1 MSSPVVFE
9 ISHCKQKTYNNIFQA
24 GGVLAMGW
32 GPPARAQPCHGT
44 EDRLPRR
51 SKRREHI
58 VRQQAETLLGLRAT
72 LPKHE
77 PKRDAATQT
86 GPDATP
92 RTSLRQLANAVARV
106 PASATDQKAI
116 EVRRALRNLHLLLR
130 SERLYVKDHPLRLDS
145 LDSAYDSIRNA
156 TEILG
161 GLEIRVERGGLVAP
175 RIGDAHLPDARGE
188 MQALAIDLQRAG
200 IHVMTF
206 SKKFHVGELDTLA
219 GLVKA
224 SLLKSEDPAN
234 SAGNAWWPARLLENR
249 VEGISIN
256 TQTERRVDTVLASLI
271 AALVAYG
278 GHSPRETTDAPI
290 QAPDFDDLVACLR
303 LLARLTPPLESARGL
318 SPEEAARAI
327 HGAMEEASRDSVC
340 MLLSSVSQYGP
351 REGERPQPY
360 LLRLSEHLIFE
371 FLGAE
376 FSSGSLTASSVRPTI
391 NRLSDVMV
399 DAGGYSGPHSSQH
412 LSSLAVTW
420 ATDTHREQLIDR
432 FWLELPPRE
441 KSAVLRGPDVWCV
454 PVAALRHTLGQLAD
468 AGADA
473 PRREARNIIL
483 NYARRIEHAD
493 PSARRSVAAGLN
505 EMSSIIESLW
515 PNQLPEDL
523 SRGAMKALDEEKAP
537 ETAALLAAFVESLG
551 RIAVNRADYS
561 GFENILT
568 SLERAPQDKEHGH
581 VATLANRLVVQDRWL
596 LLVDAALANR
606 PLDPCLPRLLQRDP
620 ERLLDRLTLLLT
632 EPRGAEMVPAM
643 ARLLRTIGVP
653 VLNLLETRL
662 YEARRQRVT
671 AAIKLLAASDPER
684 LLRGLARAMAS
695 WEWNLQDLAVSELSR
710 PNNAAS
716 ALTTAFVF
724 SAILADAH
732 PMVVPM
738 MIDQLGLAQE
748 TTAVP
753 QLMEIAAGE
762 HESLRDQFVRIK
774 AIEALGRMRAPEAA
788 ELLRRLSENRD
799 GLTYAEPAGLRAA
812 AEDALA
818 LIENRPSFKQAAA
831 AFGAPA
837 QSSSGYV
844 IPRRYTRVPL
854 DSPLRAQIEGAPAG
868 LTRVRTISLGGAYL
882 ESPRKL
888 SVGDSIKLE
897 VRAGLRKINFTAVV
911 RNIGPD
917 GGGVEFVHMRD
928 EDREKLRKLVQR
940 HLQL

>member
-1 MSSPVVFE
+1 LE
-9 ISHCKQKTYNNIFQA
+9 IPL
-24 GGVLAMGW
+24 VR
-32 GPPARAQPCHGT
+32 RAAVPIN
-44 EDRLPRR
+44 E
-51 SKRREHI
+51 
-58 VRQQAETLLGLRAT
+58 A
-72 LPKHE
+72 KHE
-77 PKRDAATQT
+77 RASQAS
-86 GPDATP
+86 PDATP
-92 RTSLRQLANAVARV
+92 RTSLRQLAYAVARV
-106 PASATDQKAI
+106 PASIMDQKAS
-116 EVRRALRNLHLLLR
+116 EVQHALRNLHLLIR
-130 SERLYVKDHPLRLDS
+130 SERLYEKDHPLRLDS
-145 LDSAYDSIRNA
+145 LDSAYDSIRSV
-156 TEILG
+156 TELLG

-175 RIGDAHLPDARGE
+175 RIGDAHLPDSRGE
-188 MQALAIDLQRAG
+188 MQALAADLQRAG
-200 IHVMTF
+200 IHALAF
-206 SKKFHVGELDTLA
+206 LKKFHVGELDTLA
-219 GLVKA
+219 RLVKA

-234 SAGNAWWPARLLENR
+234 GTGSSWWPARLLENR

-271 AALVAYG
+271 GALVAYG
-278 GHSPRETTDAPI
+278 GHSPREKADLPI
-290 QAPDFDDLVACLR
+290 QPPDFDDLVACLR
-303 LLARLTPPLESARGL
+303 LLAQLTPPLESARGL

-360 LLRLSEHLIFE
+360 LLRLSENIIFE

-391 NRLSDVMV
+391 SRLSDVIV
-399 DAGGYSGPHSSQH
+399 EAGGYFGPHSSQH

-420 ATDTHREQLIDR
+420 ATDTHREQLIDK

-454 PVAALRHTLGQLAD
+454 PVAALRHTLGQLAE

-473 PRREARNIIL
+473 PRREARNIVL
-483 NYARRIEHAD
+483 NYARRIEHAEA
-493 PSARRSVAAGLN
+493 SARRFVAAGLN
-505 EMSSIIESLW
+505 ELSPIIESLW

-523 SRGAMKALDEEKAP
+523 SRGAMKALDAEKSP

-551 RIAVNRADYS
+551 RIAVNRGDYF
-561 GFENILT
+561 GFETILT
-568 SLERAPQDKEHGH
+568 GLERAPHDKEHDH
-581 VATLANRLVVQDRWL
+581 MSALAHRLVAQDRWL

-606 PLDPCLPRLLQRDP
+606 PLDPVLPRLLQRDP
-620 ERLLDRLTLLLT
+620 ERLLDRMTLLLT
-632 EPRGAEMVPAM
+632 EPRGPEMVPAM

-671 AAIKLLAASDPER
+671 AAIKLLAAADPER

-710 PNNAAS
+710 PSNSSS
-716 ALTTAFVF
+716 ALNTAFVF

-748 TTAVP
+748 TTAVS

-762 HESLRDQFVRIK
+762 HEVLRDQFVRIK
-774 AIEALGRMRAPEAA
+774 AIEALGRMRASEAA
-788 ELLRRLSENRD
+788 ELLRKLAENRE

-854 DSPLRAQIEGAPAG
+854 
-868 LTRVRTISLGGAYL
+868 
-882 ESPRKL
+882 
-888 SVGDSIKLE
+888 
-897 VRAGLRKINFTAVV
+897 
-911 RNIGPD
+911 
-917 GGGVEFVHMRD
+917 
-928 EDREKLRKLVQR
+928 
-940 HLQL
+940 

>member
-1 MSSPVVFE
+1 
-9 ISHCKQKTYNNIFQA
+9 
-24 GGVLAMGW
+24 LAL
-32 GPPARAQPCHGT
+32 RV
-44 EDRLPRR
+44 RLPNQ
-51 SKRREHI
+51 E
-58 VRQQAETLLGLRAT
+58 V
-72 LPKHE
+72 KHE
-77 PKRDAATQT
+77 APSSQAS
-86 GPDATP
+86 PDVTP
-92 RTSLRQLANAVARV
+92 RTSLRQLASAVARV
-106 PASATDQKAI
+106 PIGTMDHRAI
-116 EVRRALRNLHLLLR
+116 EIQRALRHLHLLLR
-130 SERLYVKDHPLRLDS
+130 SERLYEKDHPQRLDS
-145 LDSAYDSIRNA
+145 LDSAYDSLRDAN
-156 TEILG
+156 EMMG

-175 RIGDAHLPDARGE
+175 RLGDAHLPDARGE
-188 MQALAIDLQRAG
+188 MQALAMDLHRAG
-200 IHVMTF
+200 IQALAF
-206 SKKFHVGELDTLA
+206 LKKFHVGELDTLA
-219 GLVKA
+219 RLVKE
-224 SLLKSEDPAN
+224 SLLRSEEPAN
-234 SAGNAWWPARLLENR
+234 GGGNAWWPARLLENR

-271 AALVAYG
+271 GALVAYG
-278 GHSPRETTDAPI
+278 GHSPRETADSPI
-290 QAPDFDDLVACLR
+290 QAPDFGDLVASLR
-303 LLARLTPPLESARGL
+303 LLARLTPPLETARGL

-327 HGAMEEASRDSVC
+327 HGAMEEASRDSVT

-371 FLGAE
+371 FLSAE
-376 FSSGSLTASSVRPTI
+376 FSSGSLTASSVRPTFQ
-391 NRLSDVMV
+391 RLSDVMV
-399 DAGGYSGPHSSQH
+399 EAGGYTGPHSSQH
-412 LSSLAVTW
+412 LSTLAVTW

-473 PRREARNIIL
+473 PRREARNIVL
-483 NYARRIEHAD
+483 NYARRIEQAD
-493 PSARRSVAAGLN
+493 ASARRSVAAGLN
-505 EMSSIIESLW
+505 ELSPIIESLW

-523 SRGAMKALDEEKAP
+523 SRGAMKALDTEKAP
-537 ETAALLAAFVESLG
+537 ETAALLAAFVEALG
-551 RIAVNRADYS
+551 RIAVTRGDYS
-561 GFENILT
+561 GFETILNG
-568 SLERAPQDKEHGH
+568 LERVPQDKEHDH
-581 VATLANRLVVQDRWL
+581 MAALANRLVAQDRWL

-606 PLDPCLPRLLQRDP
+606 ALEPVLPRLLQRDP
-620 ERLLDRLTLLLT
+620 ERLLDRMTLLLT
-632 EPRGAEMVPAM
+632 EPRGPEMVPAM

-671 AAIKLLAASDPER
+671 AAIKLLAAADPER

-695 WEWNLQDLAVSELSR
+695 WEWNLQDLAVSELMR
-710 PNNAAS
+710 PNNSAS
-716 ALTTAFVF
+716 ALSTAFVF

-774 AIEALGRMRAPEAA
+774 AIEALGRMRAAEAA
-788 ELLRRLSENRD
+788 ELLRRLAENRE
-799 GLTYAEPAGLRAA
+799 GLAYAEPAGLRAA

-818 LIENRPSFKQAAA
+818 VIENRPSFKQAAA

-854 DSPLRAQIEGAPAG
+854 ESPLRAQIEGAPAG
-868 LTRVRTISLGGAYL
+868 LARVKTISLGGAYL

-917 GGGVEFVHMRD
+917 GSGVEFVHMRD

-940 HLQL
+940 HLHL

>member
-1 MSSPVVFE
+1 VNKLQDEV
-9 ISHCKQKTYNNIFQA
+9 
-24 GGVLAMGW
+24 
-32 GPPARAQPCHGT
+32 
-44 EDRLPRR
+44 
-51 SKRREHI
+51 
-58 VRQQAETLLGLRAT
+58 ETSLVLRAT
-72 LPKHE
+72 KPVQKAE
-77 PKRDAATQT
+77 REAASQSN
-86 GPDATP
+86 PDLTP
-92 RTSLRQLANAVARV
+92 RTYLRQLATAVSRIPAR
-106 PASATDQKAI
+106 ATDQKAI
-116 EVRRALRNLHLLLR
+116 EVNRALRNLHLLLR
-130 SERLYVKDHPLRLDS
+130 SERLYEKDHPLRLDS
-145 LDSAYDSIRNA
+145 LDSAYDSLRST

-200 IHVMTF
+200 IHALAF

-219 GLVKA
+219 RLVKT

-278 GHSPRETTDAPI
+278 GHSPRETADAPI
-290 QAPDFDDLVACLR
+290 QPPDFDDLVACLR

-327 HGAMEEASRDSVC
+327 HGAMEEASRDSVT

-360 LLRLSEHLIFE
+360 LQRLSEHLIFE
-371 FLGAE
+371 FLNAE
-376 FSSGSLTASSVRPTI
+376 FSSGSLTASSVRPTFY
-391 NRLSDVMV
+391 RLSDVIA
-399 DAGGYSGPHSSQH
+399 DAGAYSGPHSSQH

-420 ATDTHREQLIDR
+420 TTDTHREQLIDR

-454 PVAALRHTLGQLAD
+454 PVAALRQTLGQLVD

-473 PRREARNIIL
+473 PRREARNIVL

-505 EMSSIIESLW
+505 ELSSLFESLW

-523 SRGAMKALDEEKAP
+523 SRGAMKALDVEKAP

-561 GFENILT
+561 GFEYILT
-568 SLERAPQDKEHGH
+568 GLERAPQDKEHGH
-581 VATLANRLVVQDRWL
+581 MAALANRLVAQDRWL

-606 PLDPCLPRLLQRDP
+606 ALDPVLPRLLQRDP

-671 AAIKLLAASDPER
+671 AAIKLLAAADPER

-710 PNNAAS
+710 PNNS
-716 ALTTAFVF
+716 ATALSTAFVF
-724 SAILADAH
+724 SAVLADAH

-738 MIDQLGLAQE
+738 MIDQIGLAKE

-762 HESLRDQFVRIK
+762 HEVLRDQFVRIK

-788 ELLRRLSENRD
+788 ELLRRLSENRE

-868 LTRVRTISLGGAYL
+868 LTRVKTISLGGAYL
-882 ESPRKL
+882 ESPRTL
-888 SVGDSIKLE
+888 TVGDSIKLE
-897 VRAGLRKINFTAVV
+897 VRAGLRKITFTAVV

-917 GGGVEFVHMRD
+917 GSGIEFVHMRD